1 MPLQDIIRVASL
13 SRSVDLDGALIASL
27 TPLIAAL
34 VAIGGLVLSL
44 HTFADTR
51 RREVQ
56 QSALRQFQETSINLS
71 SGSPA
76 LRSVGIEHMARY
88 LSPCEFSETALR
100 VLVLRLSS

>member
-1 MPLQDIIRVASL
+1 MPLQDIVRVASL

-56 QSALRQFQETSINLS
+56 
-71 SGSPA
+71 
-76 LRSVGIEHMARY
+76 
-88 LSPCEFSETALR
+88 
-100 VLVLRLSS
+100 